1 MRIRVWSSDVCSSD
15 LGGKTIVRN
24 FSTTVLRGDK
34 IGIIGPN
41 GAGKTTLLRLLL
53 GQLQPDSGD
62 VRVGSNLEIAWFDQL
77 RSTLDEKKT
86 VWENIAEGKEYVELG
101 GARKHEIGRAACR
114 ERVCQFV

>member
-1 MRIRVWSSDVCSSD
+1 MGRVKRRLDMREQYAQRRKQQGTAQFTLQDAERSGKLVAEAKNLSYAV
-15 LGGKTIVRN
+15 GGKTIVRN

-62 VRVGSNLEIAWFDQL
+62 VRVGSNLEIA
-77 RSTLDEKKT
+77 
-86 VWENIAEGKEYVELG
+86 
-101 GARKHEIGRAACR
+101 
-114 ERVCQFV
+114 